1 MANNNGVRRRP
12 ADETAA
18 RAMKTLPQLIVI
30 FITSIL
36 TIQGFNL
43 VFQDIG
49 NDLNAPAQAP
59 LITSIPGIVLGI
71 VCVIYGSLGDFVSL
85 RKMMMAGIALI
96 VVGSVLG
103 LVFSSS
109 IWAVIVARA
118 IQTAGTQ
125 VSGSVYLVVTTKYV
139 PGAKKVLYFGIFTAA
154 YQFSTAI
161 GVLAAGWLVTI
172 SWVWLFAIPL
182 IAVIFVPTL
191 WKDLPD
197 ISGKTQRID
206 VPGFILA
213 GLTVTAI
220 VMFFNSI
227 NWLYLAA
234 FVVLAICFVVYISK
248 AKAPFVTPEFFKN
261 TRYLMA
267 VSLIVLF
274 YFGNYAMNPAF
285 NLAGGIFHGATT
297 LQVAFWLIAGNVVAT
312 ILGVF
317 SGPIVNKISRGMGIL
332 VAGSSMTLG
341 GVVAAFTVD
350 KGLWGI
356 ALAGILFF
364 GGMGLCYAPVVDAVV
379 STVDVSESGRAVGMN
394 DLLMNV
400 SPSIGVAILG
410 SMMPSPVLP
419 EGMSQADYIGD
430 ASNSLTLIF
439 LIVAATCAAGVLVF
453 LAVRRKLYP
462 VDGWGKADAES

>member
-1 MANNNGVRRRP
+1 
-12 ADETAA
+12 
-18 RAMKTLPQLIVI
+18 
-30 FITSIL
+30 
-36 TIQGFNL
+36 
-43 VFQDIG
+43 
-49 NDLNAPAQAP
+49 
-59 LITSIPGIVLGI
+59 
-71 VCVIYGSLGDFVSL
+71 
-85 RKMMMAGIALI
+85 
-96 VVGSVLG
+96 
-103 LVFSSS
+103 
-109 IWAVIVARA
+109 
-118 IQTAGTQ
+118 
-125 VSGSVYLVVTTKYV
+125 
-139 PGAKKVLYFGIFTAA
+139 
-154 YQFSTAI
+154 
-161 GVLAAGWLVTI
+161 
-172 SWVWLFAIPL
+172 
-182 IAVIFVPTL
+182 
-191 WKDLPD
+191 
-197 ISGKTQRID
+197 
-206 VPGFILA
+206 
-213 GLTVTAI
+213 
-220 VMFFNSI
+220 
-227 NWLYLAA
+227 
-234 FVVLAICFVVYISK
+234 
-248 AKAPFVTPEFFKN
+248 
-261 TRYLMA
+261 MA

-332 VAGSSMTLG
+332 VAGSSMALG

-462 VDGWGKADAES
+462 VDGWGLPFEARRFRRTDSARLRVYAEAELPSIGNVAPEIDLPAGEAMNTQSWAISAGSVKYFSDCLPSISALACS